1 MSYGRSSTKRSRSI
15 NKNGVCPL
23 FISQNSGSKN
33 HPVGTKKPNAWGIH
47 DGHGSVW
54 EWCSD
59 WYDSKYPKGPLTD
72 PVGPSTGSYR
82 AYRGGGWYGEAA
94 NCGSGNPFRARP
106 VVPAQLLRLPPC
118 PEFIRN
124 PQVGEVRSQK
134 GEVRS
139 GRGATERYCRKDVS
153 ILSSDR

>member
-54 EWCSD
+54 EWYSD
-59 WYDSKYPKGPLTD
+59 WYDSKYPKRPLMD
-72 PVGPSTGSYR
+72 PVGLSMGSYR
-82 AYRGGGWYGEAA
+82 AYRGGGWDGEAA
-94 NCGSGNPFRARP
+94 NCGSGNR
-106 VVPAQLLRLPPC
+106 
-118 PEFIRN
+118 
-124 PQVGEVRSQK
+124 
-134 GEVRS
+134 
-139 GRGATERYCRKDVS
+139 RGAGP
-153 ILSSDR
+153 SDRYNFVGFRLALSPSGIPKSEK